1 MWSGDLAAT
10 ARGAANLCRR
20 AILAAGMEIGRVAI
34 FGAAGAI
41 GQTLA
46 DELERRGAA
55 YRVVGRSR
63 AKLEKAFGQ
72 RRHAEIFEADLGDL
86 RSAGAAAR
94 EIDTVFYCV
103 GLPYPSHSLHPVLM
117 RTALQA
123 AVTMKVQRLLV
134 VSNVYSYG
142 VPRASRVAESHARFP
157 VAAKGAYR
165 VEQEDMVLAAHKKGE
180 IQGLVVRLPDFYGP
194 YADVGLANPIFRA
207 ALAGKTANWIGPVNT
222 PHEFVFVPD
231 VGPALAALAGCAECY
246 GEAWNIGGAGE
257 INTLDFITR
266 VYRAAGR
273 APKYRVA
280 GRTLLKV
287 MGWFSPLMRELPEML
302 YLQETP
308 VILDDSKLKAKF
320 PGLPKTP
327 YDGGIAKT
335 FEWIKGPGAM

>member
-1 MWSGDLAAT
+1 
-10 ARGAANLCRR
+10 
-20 AILAAGMEIGRVAI
+20 MEIGRVAI

-41 GQTLA
+41 GQALA
-46 DELERRGAA
+46 DELERRGAP

-72 RRHAEIFEADLGDL
+72 RRHAEIFEGDVGDL

-94 EIDTVFYCV
+94 DMDTLFYCV

-123 AVTMKVQRLLV
+123 AVTVNVKRLVV

-142 VPRASRVAESHARFP
+142 VPRTSRVSETHPRFP
-157 VAAKGAYR
+157 VATKGAYR
-165 VEQEDMVLAAHKKGE
+165 VEQEDLVLKAHQKGE
-180 IQGLVVRLPDFYGP
+180 IQALVTRLPDFYGP
-194 YADVGLANPIFRA
+194 YADIGLANPIFRA

-222 PHEFVFVPD
+222 PHEFVFVPN
-231 VGPALAALAGCAECY
+231 VGPALAELAGCAECY

-266 VYRAAGR
+266 VYRAVGR

-308 VILDDSKLKAKF
+308 VILDDSKLAAKF
-320 PGLPKTP
+320 PTLHKTP
-327 YDGGIAKT
+327 YDEGIAKT
-335 FEWIKGPGAM
+335 FEWMKGSPAT